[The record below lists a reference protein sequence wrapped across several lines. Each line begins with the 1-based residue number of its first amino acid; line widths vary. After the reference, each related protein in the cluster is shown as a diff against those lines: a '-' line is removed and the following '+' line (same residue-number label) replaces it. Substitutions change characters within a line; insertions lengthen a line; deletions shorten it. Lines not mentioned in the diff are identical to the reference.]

1 MRESRLKTA
10 KHSKRYDP
18 RRDRSAAPAADVEMP
33 AKELASVPAI
43 IASAFGRLDLD
54 RRARLL
60 GRLLGSVGP
69 LALAVVGGGVF
80 AKYLRNARWPDVP
93 ISFEDAAR
101 ATSSQVHD
109 LVRYVEQSNP
119 HLVDDLLAALLQDDD
134 DSAWRIGCGYRD
146 QAPLGSP
153 GLEAGSV
160 HREMKRDCAI
170 SSAEEEPAWNALIV
184 DFCLEQ

>member
-1 MRESRLKTA
+1 MKTG
-10 KHSKRYDP
+10 KHSKLFQH
-18 RRDRSAAPAADVEMP
+18 RRDGSAAPATDAEMA

-43 IASAFGRLDLD
+43 MASAFGQLNVE

-80 AKYLRNARWPDVP
+80 AKYLRNARWPEVP

-109 LVRYVEQSNP
+109 LVRYAEQSNP
-119 HLVDDLLAALLQDDD
+119 HLVDALLAALLQDGMTMTALGA
-134 DSAWRIGCGYRD
+134 SVAAITIKRLSGHRGWR
-146 QAPLGSP
+146 P
-153 GLEAGSV
+153 E
-160 HREMKRDCAI
+160 
-170 SSAEEEPAWNALIV
+170 SSIKK
-184 DFCLEQ
+184 

>member
-1 MRESRLKTA
+1 MS
-10 KHSKRYDP
+10 
-18 RRDRSAAPAADVEMP
+18 RRDGSAAPAAESP
-33 AKELASVPAI
+33 SKELASVPAF
-43 IASAFGRLDLD
+43 IASAFGKLNLE

-80 AKYLRNARWPDVP
+80 AKYLRNARWPEVP

-119 HLVDDLLAALLQDDD
+119 QLVDALLAALLQDGVTMT
-134 DSAWRIGCGYRD
+134 A
-146 QAPLGSP
+146 LGV
-153 GLEAGSV
+153 SV
-160 HREMKRDCAI
+160 AAI
-170 SSAEEEPAWNALIV
+170 TIKHVSDRRGWKPESSIKK
-184 DFCLEQ
+184 

>member
-1 MRESRLKTA
+1 MKTA
-10 KHSKRYDP
+10 KHSKRYP
-18 RRDRSAAPAADVEMP
+18 SRRDGSAAPTAEVP
-33 AKELASVPAI
+33 AKELASVPAV
-43 IASAFGRLDLD
+43 IASAFGKLDLD

-80 AKYLRNARWPDVP
+80 AKYLRNARWPEVP

-119 HLVDDLLAALLQDDD
+119 HLVDGLLAALLQDGMMVTALGA
-134 DSAWRIGCGYRD
+134 SVAAIAIKRLSGRGAWK
-146 QAPLGSP
+146 P
-153 GLEAGSV
+153 E
-160 HREMKRDCAI
+160 
-170 SSAEEEPAWNALIV
+170 SSIKN
-184 DFCLEQ
+184 